1 MREVA
6 ERVVF
11 IVEMGECQPL
21 GDFLRELRALMDEFP
36 GTTTV
41 GEVVAF
47 MSLATAF
54 VAATGDISS
63 QRGQMLRV
71 QGAQRG
77 HELSELTIPARFE
90 HVPADFPRGD
100 PYNVGQMYALFAE
113 GIRTGKPNSRLPT
126 FDTAVELHHF
136 IDTIQR
142 ASDMGQALAV
152 SAG

>member
-1 MREVA
+1 VGAGPWAGGGVKIEIFGRDGTL
-6 ERVVF
+6 VV
-11 IVEMGECQPL
+11 
-21 GDFLRELRALMDEFP
+21 
-36 GTTTV
+36 
-41 GEVVAF
+41 
-47 MSLATAF
+47 
-54 VAATGDISS
+54 TGNIST
-63 QRGQMLRV
+63 QRGEMLRV
-71 QGAQRG
+71 QGAQRSQK
-77 HELSELTIPARFE
+77 LNDLPLPTRYM
-90 HVPADFPRGD
+90 HVPPEFPKGD